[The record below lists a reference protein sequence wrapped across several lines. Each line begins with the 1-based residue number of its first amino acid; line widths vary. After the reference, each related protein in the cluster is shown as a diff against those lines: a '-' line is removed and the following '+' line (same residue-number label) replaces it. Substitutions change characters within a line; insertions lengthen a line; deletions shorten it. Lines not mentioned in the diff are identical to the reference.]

1 MIDTVYMARALSDPA
16 EHLVQTALALLEEK
30 GVEALS
36 LREVARRA
44 GVSHGAPL
52 RHFQGLAAL
61 RTEVA
66 GRGFQML
73 AEALDK
79 AAAQV
84 PGGSSPMLRLVGAAR
99 AYVEQA
105 VAHPDLFAL
114 MFRPELLD
122 QTHPGFAEHAGG
134 AFHKLLHHVRAAQDA
149 GLEPE
154 RDTRTLAAALWSLV
168 HGVATLWS
176 QGAMTAA
183 SGAPLEDVLDAALAA
198 WIPNH
203 ALEGDDG

>member
-1 MIDTVYMARALSDPA
+1 MDRALSDPA
-16 EHLVQTALALLEEK
+16 EHLVQTALALLAEG

-36 LREVARRA
+36 LREIARRA

-52 RHFQGLAAL
+52 RHFPSLAAL

-66 GRGFQML
+66 SRGFQVL

-84 PGGSSPMLRLVGAAR
+84 PGGSSPLLRLSGAAR
-99 AYVEQA
+99 AYVEEA
-105 VAHPDLFAL
+105 VSNPEMFAL

-122 QTHPGFAEHAGG
+122 RTQPGFVKHAGA
-134 AFHKLLHHVRAAQDA
+134 AFDKLLHHVRAAQDA

-176 QGAMTAA
+176 QGAITGA
-183 SGAPLEDVLDAALAA
+183 SGASLEDVLDTALAG

-203 ALEGDDG
+203 SPEGDQR